1 MKRLFLRA
9 AALLIAAAS
18 LAGCANT
25 NNPLPGVL
33 GGWTTLLDGS
43 NLDQWNTIGN
53 ANWRIVEGSAQA
65 DQGAGFLVSK
75 SSYKDFQIRAEFWS
89 DPDVNSGIFIRC
101 ADPKQV
107 SDKNSYEVNIFDK
120 RPDPTYGTG
129 AIVGFAKITNMIKA
143 AGQWNTYE
151 ITAKG
156 DLITVTLNGV
166 RTVELRD
173 SRYASGPI
181 ALQRTSGVIKFRKL
195 EIRPL

>member
-9 AALLIAAAS
+9 ASLLIIAAS
-18 LAGCANT
+18 LAGCA

-43 NLDQWNTIGN
+43 NLEQWNMIGN
-53 ANWRIVEGSAQA
+53 ANWRIADGAAQA
-65 DQGAGFLVSK
+65 DQGTGFLVSK
-75 SSYKDFQIRAEFWS
+75 NSYSDFQIRAEFWT
-89 DPDVNSGIFIRC
+89 DADANSGIFIRC

-107 SDKNSYEVNIFDK
+107 TDKNAYEVNIFDK

-129 AIVGFAKITNMIKA
+129 AIVGIAKIVNMPKA
-143 AGQWNTYE
+143 AGKWNTYE

-156 DLITVTLNGV
+156 DELTVVLNGV
-166 RTVELRD
+166 QTVQARD
-173 SRYASGPI
+173 SRHASGPI
-181 ALQRTSGVIKFRKL
+181 ALQRFSGVVKFRKV